1 MNPTR
6 TSRLYALRFLGP
18 IPGEEI
24 EKDMVATPVEVDTK
38 EFSEVIGD
46 STVGFLRLSVVA
58 GKEGAD
64 SAGTGVLV
72 SVGKVHGVLTAAHVI
87 NALPKSGN
95 VGLVTFQKFA
105 RLPHKLQ
112 IDMSLTGT
120 ICFSAPEWG
129 QNGPDIGFLRLPED
143 VVGTLKARCL
153 FRNLDIGEARF
164 QDRPVPSSYSMDAL
178 AGVLDERT
186 QTVAPASSPV
196 AITREFEARFQIGN
210 ITPIPEVDGFD
221 RCTFVAA
228 LADLLPHP
236 ASYEGTSGGGLWRVY
251 FDFDAEKK
259 PYVVEHRLVGIAYFQ
274 SSPICDKRVIF
285 GHGPRSIYV
294 NIKNEI
300 KAKWADARDQQ

>member
-1 MNPTR
+1 
-6 TSRLYALRFLGP
+6 
-18 IPGEEI
+18 
-24 EKDMVATPVEVDTK
+24 
-38 EFSEVIGD
+38 
-46 STVGFLRLSVVA
+46 
-58 GKEGAD
+58 
-64 SAGTGVLV
+64 
-72 SVGKVHGVLTAAHVI
+72 LTAAHVI

-95 VGLVTFQKFA
+95 VGLGDISKFA

-210 ITPIPEVDGFD
+210 ITPIPKWTALIDVPLWQPSQTCYHIQQVM
-221 RCTFVAA
+221 RARVVA
-228 LADLLPHP
+228 
-236 ASYEGTSGGGLWRVY
+236 GSGG
-251 FDFDAEKK
+251 
-259 PYVVEHRLVGIAYFQ
+259 
-274 SSPICDKRVIF
+274 
-285 GHGPRSIYV
+285 SIL
-294 NIKNEI
+294 ILMLRKS
-300 KAKWADARDQQ
+300 RTS